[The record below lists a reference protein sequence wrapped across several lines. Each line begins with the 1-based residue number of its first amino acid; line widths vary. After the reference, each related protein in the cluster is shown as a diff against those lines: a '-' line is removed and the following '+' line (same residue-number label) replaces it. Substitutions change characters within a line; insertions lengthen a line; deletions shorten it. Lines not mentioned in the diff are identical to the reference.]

1 MAELRVLPKH
11 ERRAAI
17 ERASG
22 DLAQRREAFLAARAE
37 RQKSEREAA
46 DRAKLEH
53 EANLRHIRESKRG
66 TREAALRGFSPD
78 IDAGMAS
85 PTGARR
91 GSPAVSVFTPFSN
104 NPDRERREKA
114 RLSGGGGMSQ
124 PYSADTSGTSLLH
137 TSAVGYDAVADAV
150 DAHAEQPLLVRGAA
164 AAGAHPGL
172 IGISTVTTAG
182 GTLAPTGAATA
193 RVDATSFDAG
203 AAATGADGASVP
215 QWGPGVTGIAIH
227 TGHGT
232 NGSVA
237 GGMPSMSPTRRTA
250 SMDAAIDVGSP
261 AGGPM
266 GPIPIAQDE
275 HRFSRE
281 YGVKA
286 RGQSVSQSASMGDGG
301 SPNGGAD
308 GLSVAPPAAVGASA
322 AAADGRI
329 SVQSHSH
336 QTPSS
341 RSNQEVPSIGVAG
354 AGGAVVPSSVHSSM
368 AGHSQQV
375 MYDALSQTLTEVLPP
390 DACGALLQE
399 IAVFARSP
407 LHVRLHPRA
416 TGVFAQRVR
425 RVIRG
430 LDLCAVLDVDRPDV
444 AVDAIVAMCSQLA
457 ALRSILSV
465 PSVAASQ
472 IV

>member
-1 MAELRVLPKH
+1 
-11 ERRAAI
+11 
-17 ERASG
+17 
-22 DLAQRREAFLAARAE
+22 
-37 RQKSEREAA
+37 
-46 DRAKLEH
+46 
-53 EANLRHIRESKRG
+53 
-66 TREAALRGFSPD
+66 
-78 IDAGMAS
+78 
-85 PTGARR
+85 
-91 GSPAVSVFTPFSN
+91 
-104 NPDRERREKA
+104 
-114 RLSGGGGMSQ
+114 
-124 PYSADTSGTSLLH
+124 
-137 TSAVGYDAVADAV
+137 
-150 DAHAEQPLLVRGAA
+150 
-164 AAGAHPGL
+164 
-172 IGISTVTTAG
+172 
-182 GTLAPTGAATA
+182 
-193 RVDATSFDAG
+193 
-203 AAATGADGASVP
+203 
-215 QWGPGVTGIAIH
+215 
-227 TGHGT
+227 
-232 NGSVA
+232 
-237 GGMPSMSPTRRTA
+237 
-250 SMDAAIDVGSP
+250 MDAAIDVGSP

-286 RGQSVSQSASMGDGG
+286 RGQSVSHSASMGDGG

-308 GLSVAPPAAVGASA
+308 GLSVAPPAAVASA
-322 AAADGRI
+322 ATADGR

-341 RSNQEVPSIGVAG
+341 RSNQGVPIGVAG

-416 TGVFAQRVR
+416 NGVFAQRVR